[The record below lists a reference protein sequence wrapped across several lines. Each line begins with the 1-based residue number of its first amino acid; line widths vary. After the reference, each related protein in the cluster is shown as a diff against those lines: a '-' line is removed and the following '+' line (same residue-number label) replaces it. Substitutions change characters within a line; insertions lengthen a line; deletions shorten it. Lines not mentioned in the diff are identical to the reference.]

1 MHPFATLTP
10 LSDLAEKIG
19 RLWRPSDLYTP
30 TEPGQGKD
38 LMVFDP
44 VGRGYDG
51 KLHKTA
57 GILTQEADSLV
68 YASGGTA
75 NANLSKNRVI
85 TGICLVADP
94 YQHDVTT
101 GTITVVQ
108 DAQDK
113 LLSGL
118 NISGGPT
125 YFNLNST
132 LTFLKAIGALQKS
145 VRPGMEH
152 DDLATAVANDNQSY
166 QAWQINFGLDDLNP
180 FDFRAG
186 IPAQDETSL
195 ILGVTFATSNLIAA
209 TSANGTIDTNTR
221 VYVLTYGVQGLS
233 PRYRRFLPIPD
244 FKHDHVTS
252 PTTNT
257 RFNLQT
263 NRRLKRTTILNLAV
277 AASNNEAR
285 NDSNITDISLV
296 FQKPTDTRV
305 FNLIRWRSFRA
316 AQTAWVA
323 GVPVDFDGAAAV
335 NPTGLA
341 GVSVIDWSKWT
352 ANPYGL
358 STYNF
363 NDGDIFLEFTM
374 GTTTGSI
381 HLYHEYYSLPQP
393 DVARRWDRRPVHS
406 Y

>member
-1 MHPFATLTP
+1 MQRFATLTP
-10 LSDLAEKIG
+10 LSDLKERIG
-19 RLWRPSDLYTP
+19 RLWKPADLYRG
-30 TEPGQGKD
+30 TEPGQAKD

-51 KLHKTA
+51 KIYKTA
-57 GILTQEADSLV
+57 GILTQEADNMV
-68 YASGGTA
+68 YASGGSV
-75 NANLSKNRVI
+75 NVNLSKNRVI
-85 TGICLVADP
+85 TGLCLVADP

-101 GTITVVQ
+101 ATLVPVQ

-113 LLSGL
+113 LFSGL

-132 LTFLKAIGALQKS
+132 LSFLKAVGALQKS
-145 VRPGMEH
+145 IRPGMEH

-166 QAWQINFGLDDLNP
+166 QAWQINFGLDDNNP

-195 ILGVTFATSNLIAA
+195 ILGATFATSNLIG
-209 TSANGTIDTNTR
+209 TVSANGTIDTNTR

-233 PRYRRFLPIPD
+233 PRYRRFMPIPD
-244 FKHDHVTS
+244 FKHDHITS
-252 PTTNT
+252 PTTET

-277 AASNNEAR
+277 AANNNEPR
-285 NDSNITDISLV
+285 NDSNLTDISLV

-305 FNLIRWRSFRA
+305 FNLVRWRSFRA

-323 GVPVDFDGAAAV
+323 GVPVDFNAVAVV
-335 NPTGLA
+335 NPTGLT
-341 GVSVIDWSKWT
+341 GVAVIDWRKWT
-352 ANPYGL
+352 GNPFGL
-358 STYNF
+358 STYGF
-363 NDGDIFLEFTM
+363 NDGDVYLTFTV

-381 HLYHEYYSLPQP
+381 HLYHEYYSLPRP
-393 DVARRWDRRPVHS
+393 DIASQWDRRPFHS